1 MAGPARAE
9 LAELAACAAC
19 AVCGRATQDR
29 RFRGTHWLCGRH
41 RRALL
46 AKQLR
51 SVSPPV
57 TEYDL
62 LRLAVFAFPETCSR
76 DEALVRVQYAAETW
90 HERDKPRAVL
100 RAHRLAGQVSVGAR
114 ASPLEILELVTELTA
129 FLIRHARVIACDER
143 GTRALLAVCASKV
156 AAWYP
161 ALVRPSPPP
170 ELSRAERIVSIIRR
184 ETGTSL
190 FLVKADVVLALRNVP
205 SEVAERIYVAYVELI
220 SNGSEGA
227 LMQ

>member
-1 MAGPARAE
+1 MAGP
-9 LAELAACAAC
+9 AC

-46 AKQLR
+46 AKRLR
-51 SVSPPV
+51 SVAPPV

-62 LRLAVFAFPETCSR
+62 LRLAAFAFPETCSR
-76 DEALVRVQYAAETW
+76 DEALVRVQYVAETW

-100 RAHRLAGQVSVGAR
+100 SAHRMRTSVGAP
-114 ASPLEILELVTELTA
+114 ASPLELLELVTELTA

-143 GTRALLAVCASKV
+143 GARALLAVCASRV
-156 AAWYP
+156 AEWYP
-161 ALVRPSPPP
+161 ALVRPSP
-170 ELSRAERIVSIIRR
+170 ELARAERIVSLIRR

-205 SEVAERIYVAYVELI
+205 SDVAERIYVAYVELI
-220 SNGSEGA
+220 SKGSEGA
-227 LMQ
+227 LMR

>member
-1 MAGPARAE
+1 MAGTER
-9 LAELAACAAC
+9 AACEAC

-46 AKQLR
+46 AKRLR
-51 SVSPPV
+51 TGVVPPACV

-62 LRLAVFAFPETCSR
+62 LRLAVFAFPETCAR
-76 DEALVRVQYAAETW
+76 EEALARVQYVAETW

-100 RAHRLAGQVSVGAR
+100 RAHRMGRVSVGAP
-114 ASPLEILELVTELTA
+114 ASPLELLELVTEMTA

-143 GTRALLAVCASKV
+143 GTRAILAVCASKV
-156 AAWYP
+156 AEWYP
-161 ALVRPSPPP
+161 ALVRPSP
-170 ELSRAERIVSIIRR
+170 ELARAERIVSIIRR

-205 SEVAERIYVAYVELI
+205 SAVAERIYVAYVALI
-220 SNGSEGA
+220 SNGREGA
-227 LMQ
+227 LMR

>member
-1 MAGPARAE
+1 MAGPACAE
-9 LAELAACAAC
+9 PELAAC

-46 AKQLR
+46 AKRLR
-51 SVSPPV
+51 SVAAPV

-76 DEALVRVQYAAETW
+76 DEALVRVQYVAETW

-100 RAHRLAGQVSVGAR
+100 RAHRMRTRVGAR
-114 ASPLEILELVTELTA
+114 ASPLELLELVTELTA
-129 FLIRHARVIACDER
+129 FLVRHARVIACDER
-143 GTRALLAVCASKV
+143 GTRALLAVCASRV
-156 AAWYP
+156 AEWYP
-161 ALVRPSPPP
+161 ALVRPSP
-170 ELSRAERIVSIIRR
+170 ELARAERIVSLIRR

-190 FLVKADVVLALRNVP
+190 FLVKADVVLALTNVP
-205 SEVAERIYVAYVELI
+205 SDVAERIYVAYVGLI
-220 SNGSEGA
+220 SRGSEGA
-227 LMQ
+227 LMR

>member
-1 MAGPARAE
+1 MAGPA
-9 LAELAACAAC
+9 CAA
-19 AVCGRATQDR
+19 CGRATQDR

-46 AKQLR
+46 AKRLR
-51 SVSPPV
+51 GVAAPV

-76 DEALVRVQYAAETW
+76 DEALVRVQYVAETW
-90 HERDKPRAVL
+90 HERDKPRAVW
-100 RAHRLAGQVSVGAR
+100 RAHRMRASVGAP
-114 ASPLEILELVTELTA
+114 ASPLELLELVTELTA

-143 GTRALLAVCASKV
+143 GTRAILAVCASKV
-156 AAWYP
+156 AEWYP
-161 ALVRPSPPP
+161 ALVRPSP
-170 ELSRAERIVSIIRR
+170 ELARAERIVSLIRR

-190 FLVKADVVLALRNVP
+190 FLVKADVVLALTNVP
-205 SEVAERIYVAYVELI
+205 SDVAERIYVAYVELI

-227 LMQ
+227 LMR